1 MTNTSNDIT
10 TAERAYE
17 NLEGLSHSDI
27 EEFWVLALGPKK
39 SLISSKMIFRG
50 TVDSCLVHPRDIF
63 RFACQANAS
72 SVLIAHNHPS
82 GDLIPSYED
91 LRFTQQ
97 IVSASA
103 LMQIPVV
110 DHLIVTR
117 NGYTSLRVDGW
128 CEFLSEGPPHA
139 TGLNED
145 ESLYSPV
152 PSSTLP
158 GPRL

>member
-1 MTNTSNDIT
+1 MTNTTNDIT
-10 TAERAYE
+10 TAEHAYK
-17 NLEGLSHSDI
+17 NLAGLAHSDI

-63 RFACQANAS
+63 RFACLENAS

-97 IVSASA
+97 IITAST

-117 NGYTSLRVDGW
+117 GGYTSLRVEGW
-128 CEFLSEGPPHA
+128 CEFQSEGSFVA
-139 TGLNED
+139 TGID
-145 ESLYSPV
+145 
-152 PSSTLP
+152 
-158 GPRL
+158 